1 VDVLDELDVQSVIGG
16 MAPIG
21 ILIALVGAVFL
32 SLGAQFQ
39 HRGVELV
46 EEKHGSGAKAGL
58 SIRQLMYLLARPS
71 WVIGTV
77 MLGLAIILQLT
88 SLGFAPL
95 IVVQPIGAVAL
106 VITAIVNA
114 RVTKVKI
121 EGPVLRAI
129 ALCVGGIALF
139 VTFAAIFAEE
149 QVVGEAQLVIILS
162 ILGGVVL
169 ILALTF
175 AFARKRAG
183 ALFYIVSAGVL
194 YGFVATLAKVVINR
208 LANLMAG
215 VVGGDFE
222 WLTIGCIV
230 TLLVAAALGAYFVQ
244 TAYSLGSPDLV
255 IAGLTVVDP
264 LIAVAIGIAVL
275 GEASGAPLWVIPVWA
290 LAAALAIYGVL
301 QLSKHHPQT
310 HARLREAVE
319 SALAPDDGS
328 SGKPTSA
335 A

>member
-1 VDVLDELDVQSVIGG
+1 MIEIGDVDAQSIIGNI
-16 MAPIG
+16 PVVG

-39 HRGVELV
+39 HRGVEVV
-46 EEKHGSGAKAGL
+46 EERHGSGNKAGL
-58 SIRQLMYLLARPS
+58 SVGQLLRLLARPS

-77 MLGLAIILQLT
+77 LLGLAILFQLT

-114 RVTKVKI
+114 RVTKTKI

-139 VTFAAIFAEE
+139 VTVATFVAEE
-149 QVVGEAQLVIILS
+149 QVIGETQLVIVLS
-162 ILGGVVL
+162 ILGGVIL
-169 ILALTF
+169 MLALTF

-183 ALFYIVSAGVL
+183 ALFYIVAAGVL

-208 LANLMAG
+208 VGNLMAG
-215 VVGGDFE
+215 IVGGEFE
-222 WLTIGCIV
+222 WLTIACV
-230 TLLVAAALGAYFVQ
+230 VALLIAAALGAYFVQ

-264 LIAVAIGIAVL
+264 LLAVAIGIAVL
-275 GEASGAPLWVIPVWA
+275 GEAAHAPLWVIPVWA
-290 LAAALAIYGVL
+290 LAASVAVYGVY
-301 QLSKHHPQT
+301 QLAKHHPQT
-310 HARLREAVE
+310 HR
-319 SALAPDDGS
+319 
-328 SGKPTSA
+328 
-335 A
+335 